1 MNKFKINDIVE
12 ILDQDGEISFQ
23 GVIISYIEKSKKYL
37 VLVGSMKLTVEEN
50 RLKSI

>member
-1 MNKFKINDIVE
+1 MNKFKINDKVE
-12 ILDQDGEISFQ
+12 VLDQDMEVSFQ

-37 VLVGSMKLTVEEN
+37 VLVGSMKLTVEES

>member
-12 ILDQDGEISFQ
+12 IIDQDGEVSFQ
-23 GVIISYIEKSKKYL
+23 GIIISYIEKSKKYL